1 MLSIGDKVVCIDS
14 SMQPHTVA
22 ELLKDCPNWVV
33 KDKQYTIRDIVDSDF
48 VVGVRLE
55 ELVNPP
61 RWFKLVNR
69 YMEPAF
75 ATWRFRKVEEVT
87 NKISVEQEELITL

>member
-69 YMEPAF
+69 YMEPTF
-75 ATWRFRKVEEVT
+75 RIDRFRKIEEVT
-87 NKISVEQEELITL
+87 KEISVEQEELITL